1 MSKMSNLALEVAEL
15 LHNGNSVDEIAE
27 IVGVPVDWVLSVQET
42 MDDYIMENDYDDGQ
56 PDEAQEWYDYDPDC

>member
-42 MDDYIMENDYDDGQ
+42 MDDYIMENDYED
-56 PDEAQEWYDYDPDC
+56 

>member
-1 MSKMSNLALEVAEL
+1 MSRMSNLAIEVVEL

-42 MDDYIMENDYDDGQ
+42 MDDYIMENDYED
-56 PDEAQEWYDYDPDC
+56 

>member
-1 MSKMSNLALEVAEL
+1 MNRRLNMSKMSNLALEVAEL

-42 MDDYIMENDYDDGQ
+42 MDDYIMENDYED
-56 PDEAQEWYDYDPDC
+56 